1 MLDLCTGKH
10 SKPNSIVLK
19 KLGAAIDDFL
29 RNWIKSPV
37 WGFDIPKAEGPR
49 HIASKFRLNLIILDN
64 PYLFCR

>member
-1 MLDLCTGKH
+1 MLGIFFILQ
-10 SKPNSIVLK
+10 IYAL
-19 KLGAAIDDFL
+19 AAIDDFL

-64 PYLFCR
+64 PYLYIA